1 MYISLG
7 VSIFFCVIFFL
18 LFIGAIDSDKEHK
31 DEVSRLTFDRDALRT
46 KLKTE
51 EIKREQLEE
60 DNATLNE
67 TIKKIRTLITPAEPE
82 RSE

>member
-18 LFIGAIDSDKEHK
+18 LFIGAIDSDKESK
-31 DEVSRLTFDRDALRT
+31 DEVSRLTFDRDVLRT

-60 DNATLNE
+60 DNASLNE
-67 TIKKIRTLITPAEPE
+67 TIKKIQALVTPKNEDL
-82 RSE
+82 